1 MGLVFDMDWCFDRDS
16 QELDVYQVSF
26 IDLHY
31 MNMNFLRLVV
41 PLQWRGPIRKYI
53 KNSQKY
59 IKNSRKYNLMPEGL
73 PFHCDH
79 KSFPSGQ

>member
-41 PLQWRGPIRKYI
+41 PLQWRGAIRH
-53 KNSQKY
+53 SG
-59 IKNSRKYNLMPEGL
+59 SSPVAVAGRDSTFRK
-73 PFHCDH
+73 
-79 KSFPSGQ
+79 

>member
-41 PLQWRGPIRKYI
+41 PLQWRGAIQRSGISSVAVAGRDPTFRK
-53 KNSQKY
+53 
-59 IKNSRKYNLMPEGL
+59 
-73 PFHCDH
+73 
-79 KSFPSGQ
+79 